1 LQFLRP
7 IGDALITVWAVLSAV
22 FFITHTLGDPATL
35 LLPVGASQADLSL
48 LRQQMGLDLPIGM
61 QYLHFIGGGLLH
73 GNLGDSF
80 IFARPA
86 MSVVL
91 ERLPATLELALT
103 ALFLAILFGSIA
115 GCVLATNRGPAV
127 SLLRSSVVLAQATP
141 VFVLGFALILLFA
154 VHFQVMPAGG
164 RGGLRHLLLPA
175 LSMAVYLGAQIA
187 RVTESSVEQVAR
199 EPYVLTARM
208 KGLRPTTIFTWYI
221 LRNALF
227 PILTILGI
235 LIGETLGGAV
245 VIETVFAWPGIGR
258 LTFQAIQNGDIP
270 LVSAAVLLS
279 CVGVTVSNLSVDLL
293 YLWLDPRTG
302 RTT

>member
-1 LQFLRP
+1 LQLLRP
-7 IGDALITVWAVLSAV
+7 IGDALFTIWAVLTAV
-22 FFITHTLGDPATL
+22 FFITHMLGDPVTL

-61 QYLHFIGGGLLH
+61 QYLRYVSGLFH
-73 GNLGDSF
+73 GHLGDSF

-103 ALFLAILFGSIA
+103 ALVLAILFGCTV
-115 GCVLATNRGPAV
+115 GYVLAMGRGRAV
-127 SLLRSSVVLAQATP
+127 SILRSLVVLAQATP
-141 VFVLGFALILLFA
+141 VFILGFALILLFA
-154 VHFQVMPAGG
+154 VNLQTLPAGG
-164 RGGLRHLLLPA
+164 RGGWRHLLLPA
-175 LSMAVYLGAQIA
+175 ISMAIYLGAQIA
-187 RVTESSVEQVAR
+187 RVTESSIEQVTR
-199 EPYVLTARM
+199 EPYILTARM
-208 KGLRPTTIFTWYI
+208 KGLRSSTIFSWYI

-227 PILTILGI
+227 PVLTILGI
-235 LIGETLGGAV
+235 LVGETLGGAV
-245 VIETVFAWPGIGR
+245 VVETVFAWPGIGR

-279 CVGVTVSNLSVDLL
+279 CIGVVLSNLSVDLL